1 MRGYGRLLQY
11 SHRPPPQPHPSSSC
25 LSRGSI
31 LPRHRQRQS
40 YWWKDEGT
48 PFGVR
53 GGRSQKNKASRSLP
67 FASSLFSFGMVS
79 RLADRKSVVSGKSVS
94 VLIDLVVTR
103 IINKK
108 TIINRV
114 PPY

>member
-1 MRGYGRLLQY
+1 MLMIRRPPIPTSTDTLCPSTTRFRSGRLLQY

-53 GGRSQKNKASRSLP
+53 GGCSQKNKASRSEEHTSELQ
-67 FASSLFSFGMVS
+67 SLMRNSYAVF
-79 RLADRKSVVSGKSVS
+79 
-94 VLIDLVVTR
+94 
-103 IINKK
+103 
-108 TIINRV
+108 
-114 PPY
+114 

>member
-53 GGRSQKNKASRSLP
+53 GGRSQKNKASRSEEHTSELQ
-67 FASSLFSFGMVS
+67 SLM
-79 RLADRKSVVSGKSVS
+79 
-94 VLIDLVVTR
+94 R
-103 IINKK
+103 ITYAVFCLKKKNKQNDNVDK
-108 TIINRV
+108 YIK
-114 PPY
+114 